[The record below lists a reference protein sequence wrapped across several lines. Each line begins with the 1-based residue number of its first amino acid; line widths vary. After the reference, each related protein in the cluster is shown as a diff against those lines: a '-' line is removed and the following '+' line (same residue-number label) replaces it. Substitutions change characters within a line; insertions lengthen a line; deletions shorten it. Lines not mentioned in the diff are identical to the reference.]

1 MVSKGKSNRAAAISA
16 ESPTTADL
24 DRGPQLLSLAT
35 SRGWRSYALAVGTV
49 ATALAITYALRP
61 LRVQPPTLLFFV
73 AVVLTSWYAGK
84 RAALVASILSMLA
97 LDVFFVASTFS
108 PQFEV
113 VEDGVDLLA
122 FATAGWLVN
131 AFQQQWR
138 HAQRRLLAV
147 EQEMQ
152 IAHRIQQQF
161 FPASAPDVP
170 GFDIAGSCFPATDVG
185 GDFFDFV
192 ALPNGC
198 LGIVLG
204 DVSGHGLGPAVAMSL
219 LRAYVRA
226 LALTY
231 ANPQQ
236 ILSRVNHLVCED
248 TKDEWFAT
256 AFFVD
261 LDARRGE
268 YSYAGAGHEGYL
280 MDVAGA
286 VTRLQSTGM
295 PLGVSTCSTFTQSP
309 AALVQPGEI
318 LLLLSD
324 GIAESHSREG
334 DAFGLARALDIVRA
348 ERHRPAQQIVEVVY
362 RAVRAHRGNALQ
374 EDDMTI
380 VVVKAVSLP

>member
-1 MVSKGKSNRAAAISA
+1 V
-16 ESPTTADL
+16 
-24 DRGPQLLSLAT
+24 LSLAK
-35 SRGWRSYALAVGTV
+35 SAGWRNYALAVATV
-49 ATALAITYALRP
+49 AVALLITYTLRP
-61 LRVQPPTLLFFV
+61 LRVQPPTLLFFA
-73 AVVLTSWYAGK
+73 AVILTSWYAGK
-84 RAALVASILSMLA
+84 RAALVASILSMVA
-97 LDVFFVASTFS
+97 LDVFFVATTLS

-161 FPASAPDVP
+161 FPAAAPNVP
-170 GFDIAGSCFPATDVG
+170 GFDIAGSCLPATDVG

-192 ALPNGC
+192 SLPNGC
-198 LGIVLG
+198 LGIALG

-219 LRAYVRA
+219 LRAYLRA

-231 ANPQQ
+231 ASPQQ

-248 TKDEWFAT
+248 TKHEWFAT
-256 AFFVD
+256 ALFVD
-261 LDARRGE
+261 LDAQRGE
-268 YSYAGAGHEGYL
+268 YCYAGAGHEGYL
-280 MDVAGA
+280 MDAAGA
-286 VTRLQSTGM
+286 VTRLTSTGM
-295 PLGVSTCSTFTQSP
+295 PLGISNCTTIAQSP
-309 AALVQPGEI
+309 AAPMQPGDI

-334 DAFGLARALDIVRA
+334 DAFGLVRALDVVRA
-348 ERHRPAQQIVEVVY
+348 ERSRPAQQIVEAVY
-362 RAVRAHRGNALQ
+362 QAVRAHRGDAAQ

-380 VVVKAVSLP
+380 VVVKTLALP